1 MLYSSLKNKLLKIQK
16 GQFHS
21 VLWERS
27 CKTKKVYG
35 NNVIIKRSSAV
46 VRFGVEYDNIQAVQ
60 EKRASGELP
69 AQNSGLQWGQWLLY
83 PYFIKHKDNIYL
95 RCSTV
100 PNTKVKSEYF
110 LNGAK
115 VSFEQVENMLLA
127 SEKNAKKAEV
137 FTINIDNILSI

>member
-21 VLWERS
+21 ILWERP
-27 CKTKKVYG
+27 CKIKKAFNG
-35 NNVIIKRSSAV
+35 NVIMKRSSAV

-60 EKRASGELP
+60 EKRTNGELP
-69 AQNSGLQWGQWLLY
+69 AQNAGLQWGEWLMY
-83 PYFIKHKDNIYL
+83 PYFIKHKNQIYL

-100 PNTKVKSEYF
+100 PNTKVKSEYY
-110 LNGAK
+110 LNGVK
-115 VSFEQVENMLLA
+115 VPFEQVENMLLA